1 MSQENVEIVRRA
13 YAAFN
18 RGDAKGLD
26 EVISADCV
34 MDWSQSQGPQKGV
47 YHGLDGAAS
56 WLAAVREAFE
66 EFELAP
72 SEYIGSGDRIVVPTR
87 VTGRGRGSGVAV
99 EASGTTLWE
108 VRDGR
113 VDKFVLYQSR
123 ADALEA
129 AGLSG

>member
-1 MSQENVEIVRRA
+1 MSEENVEIVRLA

-18 RGDAKGLD
+18 RGDLEGLD

-47 YHGLDGAAS
+47 YHGPDGAAR
-56 WLAAVREAFE
+56 WIAAVQEAFE

-72 SEYIGSGDRIVVPTR
+72 SEYIGSGDCIVVPTR

-108 VRDGR
+108 IRNGR
-113 VDKFVLYQSR
+113 VDRFVLYQSR
-123 ADALEA
+123 EEALEA
-129 AGLSG
+129 AGLSE

>member
-18 RGDAKGLD
+18 RGDPEGLD
-26 EVISADCV
+26 GVISADCV
-34 MDWSQSQGPQKGV
+34 MDWSQSQGPEKGV
-47 YHGLDGAAS
+47 YHGLDGAAR
-56 WLAAVREAFE
+56 WIAAIREAFE

-99 EASGTTLWE
+99 DASGTTLWE
-108 VRDGR
+108 IRDGR
-113 VDKFVLYQSR
+113 VDRFVLYQSR
-123 ADALEA
+123 EEALEA
-129 AGLSG
+129 AGLSA

>member
-1 MSQENVEIVRRA
+1 MSEENVEIVRRA

-18 RGDAKGLD
+18 RGDPEGLD
-26 EVISADCV
+26 EVINADCV
-34 MDWSQSQGPQKGV
+34 MDWSQSQGPEKGV
-47 YHGLDGAAS
+47 YHGLDGAAR
-56 WLAAVREAFE
+56 WIAAIREAFE

-99 EASGTTLWE
+99 EATLWE
-108 VRDGR
+108 IRDGR
-113 VDKFVLYQSR
+113 VDRLVLYQSR
-123 ADALEA
+123 EEALEA

>member
-18 RGDAKGLD
+18 RGDLESLD
-26 EVISADCV
+26 DVISADCI

-47 YHGLDGAAS
+47 YHGLDGAAR
-56 WLAAVREAFE
+56 WIAAIREAFE

-108 VRDGR
+108 IRDGR
-113 VDKFVLYQSR
+113 VDRFVLYQGR
-123 ADALEA
+123 EEALEA

>member
-18 RGDAKGLD
+18 RGDAEGLD

-34 MDWSQSQGPQKGV
+34 MDWSQSQGPEKGV
-47 YHGLDGAAS
+47 YHGLDGAVK
-56 WLAAVREAFE
+56 WIAAVREAFE

-99 EASGTTLWE
+99 EASGTTLWDI
-108 VRDGR
+108 RNGR
-113 VDKFVLYQSR
+113 VDRLVLYLSR
-123 ADALEA
+123 EEALEA
-129 AGLSG
+129 AELSG